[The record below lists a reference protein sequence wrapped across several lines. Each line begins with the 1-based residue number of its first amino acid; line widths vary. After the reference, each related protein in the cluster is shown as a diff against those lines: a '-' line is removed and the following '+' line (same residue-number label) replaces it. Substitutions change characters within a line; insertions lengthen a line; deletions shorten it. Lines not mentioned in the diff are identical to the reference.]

1 MADPLVEYLVQQQRS
16 RQAQN
21 PFNKAAAGLSQ
32 MNTFMPQEGMGTNA
46 KYGAIKAIA
55 ESVFEGLGERRAEQ
69 DSKKDFSDL
78 TNALQ
83 TGDFGASPEL
93 SKFGQ
98 LYNLQQ
104 AQAEHENKLAQAL
117 IEQKMKY
124 QPPEMQ
130 NFIEGT
136 DQVQKQWDP
145 STQSFTEVGRGPR
158 YKFSSIS
165 SNNGEGDGNQ
175 TIADLIPSLGL
186 SLDEEESARAA
197 IAAAANFREARLIY
211 NSLQRGSIE
220 KERRENRPVTPD
232 QTQKIASM
240 SDFTDLIDEALT
252 TASGISDNRLW
263 RYGQSAL
270 NTDSP
275 DFKLKGLMSSLQQAY
290 ARAKDSGAL
299 SKGDIDIFKPVFGD
313 FGIMDNK
320 ETLIKRL
327 NTARERAKK
336 SFANSL
342 ASMKN
347 AGFNVKNFLPEDSA
361 NSEEFG
367 VTLSPD
373 QVKELEGKSFATEED
388 FKDAIRKVTGAVTE
402 PDSRAAFVAELKA
415 KGVSAEEGK
424 RLFEAKFG
432 K

>member
-1 MADPLVEYLVQQQRS
+1 MADPLVEFLVQQQRS

-21 PFNKAAAGLSQ
+21 PFNKAASGLSQ
-32 MNTFMPQEGMGTNA
+32 LNTFMPQEDLGTNA
-46 KYGAIKAIA
+46 KYAAIKTIA
-55 ESVFEGLGERRAEQ
+55 ESVFGGLGERRAEQ
-69 DSKKDFSDL
+69 DAKQDYSNFTK
-78 TNALQ
+78 ALQ
-83 TGDFGASPEL
+83 TGDYGASPEL
-93 SKFGQ
+93 AQFGK
-98 LYNLQQ
+98 LYNLQN
-104 AQAEHENKLAQAL
+104 AQAERENRLAQAL
-117 IEQKMKY
+117 IEQKAKY
-124 QPPEMQ
+124 AAPKIQ
-130 NFIEGT
+130 NFIDGEE
-136 DQVQKQWDP
+136 QVQKQWDP
-145 STQSFTEVGRGPR
+145 STQAFIELGRGPR
-158 YKFSSIS
+158 YKFSSIL

-175 TIADLIPSLGL
+175 AIADLVDTLGIDGEDATAVKDAILAAPS
-186 SLDEEESARAA
+186 AY
-197 IAAAANFREARLIY
+197 EARQLL
-211 NSLQRGSIE
+211 NSSKSASE
-220 KERRENRPVTPD
+220 AKKRREERPITPD
-232 QTQKIASM
+232 QVQKISSM

-252 TASGISDNRLW
+252 TASGVSDNRLW

-342 ASMKN
+342 GSMKS

-388 FKDAIRKVTGAVTE
+388 FKDAIRKVTGAVTGGDDDASYKE
-402 PDSRAAFVAELKA
+402 AHKEAYKA
-415 KGVSAEEGK
+415 KKRAERGLK
-424 RLFEAKFG
+424 
-432 K
+432 